1 MSNKDNGSSIARS
14 SAVMAAG
21 TLASR
26 LLGLVRN
33 ALLIAALG
41 ATASG
46 AAEAFNIANNL
57 PTQLYNLVIGG
68 VLNAILVPQIV
79 QALRQRNGEE
89 LVNRL
94 LTAASVA
101 MATVSAVLTV
111 CAPLVIMLYASGLD
125 RWQPLAFAFAFWCMP
140 QIFFY
145 GLYALWGQVLNARSS
160 FGPYMWS
167 PVLNN
172 IISIASIMAY
182 LHIYGHYAS
191 GQDPGIWNAGRIALV
206 GATTTA
212 GIAIQALILYIPLVR
227 SGFHPRF
234 VWGVRGMGLGTMSK
248 VALWALLGTAVV
260 SLGDI
265 ATANL
270 GSQAVTAAESA
281 QYADQIVPSK
291 TLYDNTQLVYMLPQS
306 LVTTSIITAL
316 FTRMSEKAAAG
327 DRGGVRDDLSLGLRS
342 VAVFTILFAAGIGTL
357 ATPSL
362 QLFVP
367 SLSLAEATAA
377 GPILTVL
384 AIGIIFQGIWFTTQ
398 RVMLAYADTKRLLIA
413 DSVVGIVPAIVCLVA
428 YLATP
433 ANHWMT
439 WAAAGSMLSQVGGS
453 VAVIPLIRR
462 HLPDLDGP
470 RVIATYARLAVAAI
484 PAVLVGLGVR
494 ALLGP
499 ADGSLTGSRPTD
511 AMLTVIVA
519 ALLMTATY
527 LAAARLLRVEEL
539 GVLFVPLSR
548 IVAKIG
554 RLLPGRAGEAVLH
567 LAHLLAPTSA
577 DRAGTE
583 LPPSYPPTYRP
594 MLRAVDA
601 PRPAPAPPPAIPAP
615 PPTFA
620 DLAAQA
626 ASVRALTPGTLAPH
640 ALGLLGTGGGSIMT
654 DATPIGTG
662 RYALAATL
670 PATLPRVVRHVGRDT
685 ILDRTVTIL
694 MLTDATPHRAEVL
707 ESASR
712 AVLVEDRRIQRV
724 LDVETHHPA
733 FVVTEPADGRPL
745 SALVGQG
752 LNAAQVR
759 AIVGEVAQALD
770 ACSRRGLHHL
780 NLSPESVRLRS
791 DGTVQVTGIGVEAA
805 ILGLD
810 SQAASNEDPLEAD
823 RIDARALVELLY
835 YGLTKRWPGKRAGL
849 PSAPTTSDG
858 APVPPSMLATTM
870 GADDADLD
878 ELVARTWSD
887 EEPMSASQIA
897 QALGSWDASLLP
909 RATAEAMTSADS
921 VASATSGASAPSGA
935 STTSAASASPSS
947 STDSTNSGASEPALK
962 GVLSRLRRA
971 AATRQEPAAVVA
983 DPVPAEPQ
991 TDAVPRSFAPAAAEP
1006 RTAAGPPTGIAPPE
1020 AGGSPT
1026 AAQGSPLVGN
1036 TANTTST
1043 APAFQPPS
1051 VPLAAQSAAPPVN
1064 PVNTEEA
1071 LQVSGDPDGD
1081 DEVERSVSRT
1091 TMAIISGMLVVMLV
1105 GAIFA
1110 VNSVLGLFDLPFT
1123 EPDVPAASTVP
1134 STAAHDTQQTPSETT
1149 EPTAEP
1155 ITITSAKAV
1164 DQGGSQGDHPEN
1176 EGKTVDGNPATTW
1189 ESQFYRGPKL
1199 ANLKSGT
1206 GIAVTLDKTS
1216 EVSGIDIQGTGQGGN
1231 VQVRATSP
1239 EDPTGGTVLAE
1250 GAFTSG
1256 TTSFT
1261 FSPTKTQSI
1270 VIWVTDQPTAPDGES
1285 KVTVSEITFK

>member
-1 MSNKDNGSSIARS
+1 MSGKDKSSSIARS

-94 LTAASVA
+94 LTAASAA
-101 MATVSAVLTV
+101 MAAVSAALTIA
-111 CAPLVIMLYASGLD
+111 APLVIMLYASGLD

-172 IISIASIMAY
+172 VISIASILAY
-182 LHIYGHYAS
+182 LHIYGRYTA
-191 GQDPGIWNAGRIALV
+191 GQEPEIWNAGRIALI
-206 GATTTA
+206 GGTTTA

-227 SGFHPRF
+227 SGFHPRL

-270 GSQAVTAAESA
+270 GSQAVTAAYSP
-281 QYADQIVPSK
+281 QYADVVVPSK

-327 DRGGVRDDLSLGLRS
+327 DRRGVRDDLSVGLRS
-342 VAVFTILFAAGIGTL
+342 VAVFTVLFAAGIGTL

-384 AIGIIFQGIWFTTQ
+384 AVGIIFQGIWFTTQ
-398 RVMLAYADTKRLLIA
+398 RVMLAYADTKRLLLA
-413 DSVVGIVPAIVCLVA
+413 DSVVGIVPVVICLAA
-428 YLATP
+428 YLLAP

-439 WAAAGSMLSQVGGS
+439 WAAAGSMLSQLGGS
-453 VAVIPLIRR
+453 AMVIPLIRR

-470 RVIATYARLAVAAI
+470 RVIATYARLLAAAV
-484 PAVLVGLGVR
+484 PTVLVGAGIR

-499 ADGSLTGSRPTD
+499 ADGTLTGSRPTD

-519 ALLMTATY
+519 ALFMTITY
-527 LAAARLLRVEEL
+527 LVAARLLRVEEL

-548 IVAKIG
+548 LVAKIG
-554 RLLPGRAGEAVLH
+554 RLLPGRVGEAVLH
-567 LAHLLAPTSA
+567 LAHVLAPTSA

-583 LPPSYPPTYRP
+583 LPPSYPPAYRP
-594 MLRAVDA
+594 MLRAVNA
-601 PRPAPAPPPAIPAP
+601 PRPAPAPPPAVPAP
-615 PPTFA
+615 PPTVA

-640 ALGLLGTGGGSIMT
+640 ALMLFGTGGGNLMT

-694 MLTDATPHRAEVL
+694 MLTDATPHRTEVL
-707 ESASR
+707 EAASR
-712 AVLVEDRRIQRV
+712 AVLVEDQRIQRV
-724 LDVETHHPA
+724 FDVEKDHPA
-733 FVVTEPADGRPL
+733 FIVTEPADGRPL
-745 SALVGQG
+745 SSLVSQG
-752 LNAAQVR
+752 LDAAQVR

-780 NLSPESVRLRS
+780 NLSPEAVRLRS
-791 DGTVQVTGIGVEAA
+791 DGTIQVTGVGIEAA

-810 SQAASNEDPLEAD
+810 PHGATADDDDKADPLEAD
-823 RIDARALVELLY
+823 RTDARALVELLY

-858 APVPPSMLATTM
+858 VPVPPSMLAMTM
-870 GADDADLD
+870 SPEDSDLD
-878 ELVARTWSD
+878 DLVARAWAANK
-887 EEPMSASQIA
+887 PVSAA
-897 QALGSWDASLLP
+897 EVANALGTWDASLLP
-909 RATAEAMTSADS
+909 KGDADA
-921 VASATSGASAPSGA
+921 V
-935 STTSAASASPSS
+935 SPSS
-947 STDSTNSGASEPALK
+947 PDSSESEPR

-971 AATRQEPAAVVA
+971 AATPRPDSTTAATPAPEDFQTGVDTQAAAV
-983 DPVPAEPQ
+983 PAPQ
-991 TDAVPRSFAPAAAEP
+991 SFAPAPQAA
-1006 RTAAGPPTGIAPPE
+1006 APPP
-1020 AGGSPT
+1020 APTSP
-1026 AAQGSPLVGN
+1026 P
-1036 TANTTST
+1036 ST
-1043 APAFQPPS
+1043 APPAAGQAGAQNRAPGSPPVAS
-1051 VPLAAQSAAPPVN
+1051 AAQSVSPPVN
-1064 PVNTEEA
+1064 TGEA
-1071 LQVSGDPDGD
+1071 LRAD
-1081 DEVERSVSRT
+1081 DEEDEAARSVSRT
-1091 TMAIISGMLVVMLV
+1091 TMAIISGMVVVMVV
-1105 GAIFA
+1105 GVIYA
-1110 VNSVLGLFDLPFT
+1110 VHSILGLLSLSFVDT
-1123 EPDVPAASTVP
+1123 KVPAASTVP
-1134 STAAHDTQQTPSETT
+1134 TVAQQDDQQAS
-1149 EPTAEP
+1149 EPTEAP
-1155 ITITSAKAV
+1155 ITITGAQAV
-1164 DQGGSQGDHPEN
+1164 NESGGQGDHPEN
-1176 EGKTVDGNPATTW
+1176 EGKMVDGDPATTW
-1189 ESQFYRGPKL
+1189 ESQHYDSSKFG
-1199 ANLKSGT
+1199 NLKSGT
-1206 GIAVTLDKTS
+1206 GIAVTLEQAAKI
-1216 EVSGIDIQGTGQGGN
+1216 SGIDIQGTGNGGN
-1231 VQVRATSP
+1231 VQIRATTP

-1261 FSPTKTQSI
+1261 FTPTSTQSI
-1270 VIWVTDQPTAPDGES
+1270 VLWVTDLPTASDGQP
-1285 KVTVSEITFK
+1285 KVSVSEITLK

>member
-1 MSNKDNGSSIARS
+1 MSGKDNSSSIARS

-79 QALRQRNGEE
+79 QALRRRNGEE

-94 LTAASVA
+94 LTAASAA
-101 MATVSAVLTV
+101 MAAVSAVLTV
-111 CAPLVIMLYASGLD
+111 AAPLVIMLYASGLD
-125 RWQPLAFAFAFWCMP
+125 QWQPLAFAFAFWCMP

-172 IISIASIMAY
+172 VISIASIMAY
-182 LHIYGHYAS
+182 LHIYGRYTT
-191 GQDPGIWNAGRIALV
+191 GQSPEIWDAGRIALI

-234 VWGVRGMGLGTMSK
+234 VWGIRGMGLGTMSK

-270 GSQAVTAAESA
+270 GARAVTEAYLP
-281 QYADQIVPSK
+281 QYDGVVVPSK

-327 DRGGVRDDLSLGLRS
+327 DRRGVRDDLSLGLRS

-377 GPILTVL
+377 GPILAVL
-384 AIGIIFQGIWFTTQ
+384 AVGIIFQGIWFTTQ
-398 RVMLAYADTKRLLIA
+398 RVMLAYADTKRLLLA
-413 DSVVGIVPAIVCLVA
+413 DTVVGIVPVIVCLAA
-428 YLATP
+428 YVLAP

-439 WAAAGSMLSQVGGS
+439 WAAVGSMLSQVGGS
-453 VAVIPLIRR
+453 AMVIPLIRR

-470 RVIATYARLAVAAI
+470 RVIATYARLLAAAV
-484 PAVLVGLGVR
+484 PTVLVGAGIRVI
-494 ALLGP
+494 LGP
-499 ADGSLTGSRPTD
+499 ADGSLTGTRPTD
-511 AMLTVIVA
+511 AMVTVLVA
-519 ALLMTATY
+519 ALFMTVTY
-527 LAAARLLRVEEL
+527 LVAARLLRVEEL

-567 LAHLLAPTSA
+567 LAHVLAPTSA

-583 LPPSYPPTYRP
+583 LPPSYPPAYRP

-601 PRPAPAPPPAIPAP
+601 PRPAPAPPPAVPAP
-615 PPTFA
+615 PPTVA

-640 ALGLLGTGGGSIMT
+640 ALMLFGTGGGNLMT

-707 ESASR
+707 EAASR
-712 AVLVEDRRIQRV
+712 AVLVEDQRIQRV
-724 LDVETHHPA
+724 FDVEKDHPA
-733 FVVTEPADGRPL
+733 FIVTEPADGRPL
-745 SALVGQG
+745 SSLVSQG
-752 LNAAQVR
+752 LDAAQVR

-780 NLSPESVRLRS
+780 NLSPEAVRLRS
-791 DGTVQVTGIGVEAA
+791 DGTVQVTGVGIEAA

-810 SQAASNEDPLEAD
+810 PHGAGDEGDDADPLEAD
-823 RIDARALVELLY
+823 RTDARALVELLY

-858 APVPPSMLATTM
+858 VPVPPSMLAMTM
-870 GADDADLD
+870 SPDDADLD
-878 ELVARTWSD
+878 ELVARAWSAAG
-887 EEPMSASQIA
+887 PTSAA
-897 QALGSWDASLLP
+897 EVANALGTWDASLLSQ
-909 RATAEAMTSADS
+909 AVSEA
-921 VASATSGASAPSGA
+921 
-935 STTSAASASPSS
+935 ASPSS
-947 STDSTNSGASEPALK
+947 PDAPDAPR

-971 AATRQEPAAVVA
+971 TGTRPDSSTAAVEPDSDDFQTGADTQAAAVA
-983 DPVPAEPQ
+983 QA
-991 TDAVPRSFAPAAAEP
+991 PRSFAPAATQA
-1006 RTAAGPPTGIAPPE
+1006 
-1020 AGGSPT
+1020 
-1026 AAQGSPLVGN
+1026 
-1036 TANTTST
+1036 
-1043 APAFQPPS
+1043 
-1051 VPLAAQSAAPPVN
+1051 AAPPPDPASPAGAMAPAVGQGGAQSWT
-1064 PVNTEEA
+1064 PGARPAPAPPASPPLTTGEA
-1071 LQVSGDPDGD
+1071 LRAEEE
-1081 DEVERSVSRT
+1081 EVARSVSRT
-1091 TMAIISGMLVVMLV
+1091 TMAIISGMVVVMLV
-1105 GAIFA
+1105 GVIYA
-1110 VNSVLGLFDLPFT
+1110 VHSILGLFNLPFF
-1123 EPDVPAASTVP
+1123 EPDIPAASTLPTPVEQQDEQTSEP
-1134 STAAHDTQQTPSETT
+1134 SKV
-1149 EPTAEP
+1149 P
-1155 ITITSAKAV
+1155 ITITGARAV
-1164 DQGGSQGDHPEN
+1164 NETGGEGDHPEN
-1176 EGKTVDGNPATTW
+1176 AGKTVDGDPSTTW
-1189 ESQFYRGPKL
+1189 ESQHYSTSKFG
-1199 ANLKSGT
+1199 NLKGGT
-1206 GIAVTLDKTS
+1206 GIAVTLEQAA
-1216 EVSGIDIQGTGQGGN
+1216 EVSGIDIQGTGGGGY
-1231 VQVRATSP
+1231 VQIRATSP
-1239 EDPTGGTVLAE
+1239 EDPTGGTMLAE

-1256 TTSFT
+1256 TTSFDFT
-1261 FSPTKTQSI
+1261 PTSTQSI
-1270 VIWVTDQPTAPDGES
+1270 VIWVTELPTASDGQP
-1285 KVTVSEITFK
+1285 KVSVSEITLK

>member
-1 MSNKDNGSSIARS
+1 MSGSDKNSSIARS

-111 CAPLVIMLYASGLD
+111 AAPLVIMLYASGLD

-172 IISIASIMAY
+172 VISIASIMAY
-182 LHIYGHYAS
+182 LHIYGRYTS
-191 GQDPGIWNAGRIALV
+191 GQDPGIWDAGRIALV
-206 GATTTA
+206 GGTTTA
-212 GIAIQALILYIPLVR
+212 GIVMQALILYIPLVR

-281 QYADQIVPSK
+281 RYADQIVPSK

-327 DRGGVRDDLSLGLRS
+327 DRRGVRDDLSLGLRS

-377 GPILTVL
+377 GPILAVL
-384 AIGIIFQGIWFTTQ
+384 AVGIIFQGIWFTTQ

-413 DSVVGIVPAIVCLVA
+413 DTVVGVVPAVVCLAA
-428 YLATP
+428 YALAP
-433 ANHWMT
+433 ASHWMT
-439 WAAAGSMLSQVGGS
+439 WAAVGSMLSQLGGS
-453 VAVIPLIRR
+453 AVVIPLIRR
-462 HLPDLDGP
+462 HLPDLDGR
-470 RVIATYARLAVAAI
+470 RVITTYGRLGAAAT

-511 AMLTVIVA
+511 AMLTVLVA
-519 ALLMTATY
+519 ALLMTVTY
-527 LAAARLLRVEEL
+527 LVAARVLHVEEL

-554 RLLPGRAGEAVLH
+554 RLLPGRAGEAILH
-567 LAHLLAPTSA
+567 LAHVLAPTSA

-620 DLAAQA
+620 DLAIQA
-626 ASVRALTPGTLAPH
+626 ASVRAFTPGTLAPH
-640 ALGLLGTGGGSIMT
+640 ALGLLGTGGGNLMT

-685 ILDRTVTIL
+685 ILDRTVTVL

-712 AVLVEDRRIQRV
+712 AVLVEDERIQRV
-724 LDVETHHPA
+724 FDVETDHPA
-733 FVVTEPADGRPL
+733 FIVTEPADGRPL
-745 SALVGQG
+745 SELVGQG
-752 LNAAQVR
+752 LEAAQVR
-759 AIVGEVAQALD
+759 AIVGEIAQALE

-780 NLSPESVRLRS
+780 NLSPESVRLRPN
-791 DGTVQVTGIGVEAA
+791 GTVQVTGIGVEAA

-810 SQAASNEDPLEAD
+810 AKAASDPLEAD

-858 APVPPSMLATTM
+858 APVPPSMLATSM
-870 GADDADLD
+870 NPDDGDLD
-878 ELVARTWSD
+878 DLVARTWAG
-887 EEPMSASQIA
+887 EGPASASHVA
-897 QALGSWDASLLP
+897 RALGSWDASLLP
-909 RATAEAMTSADS
+909 RTTAD
-921 VASATSGASAPSGA
+921 
-935 STTSAASASPSS
+935 SAASSSPDG
-947 STDSTNSGASEPALK
+947 TPEPALR

-971 AATRQEPAAVVA
+971 SSTHESPAAGAA
-983 DPVPAEPQ
+983 DPSPGEPQ
-991 TDAVPRSFAPAAAEP
+991 ADALSQTTAPQTPQSFAP
-1006 RTAAGPPTGIAPPE
+1006 
-1020 AGGSPT
+1020 
-1026 AAQGSPLVGN
+1026 
-1036 TANTTST
+1036 
-1043 APAFQPPS
+1043 
-1051 VPLAAQSAAPPVN
+1051 SAAVSSPIASPPAAPQAGNEMRDFSAIPPAVQPASPPVN
-1064 PVNTEEA
+1064 TAGTLRADDEDE
-1071 LQVSGDPDGD
+1071 D
-1081 DEVERSVSRT
+1081 DEVSRSISRT
-1091 TMAIISGMLVVMLV
+1091 TIAVISGMLVVMVV
-1105 GAIFA
+1105 GVIFA
-1110 VNSVLGLFDLPFT
+1110 VNSILGLLNLSFT
-1123 EPDVPAASTVP
+1123 DPDVPAASTVP
-1134 STAAHDTQQTPSETT
+1134 TTAAAAQDDQQSSPDSTTP
-1149 EPTAEP
+1149 
-1155 ITITSAKAV
+1155 TSAPIRITGAQSV
-1164 DQGGSQGDHPEN
+1164 DSSGGQGDHPEN
-1176 EGKTVDGNPATTW
+1176 EGLAVDGNTSTTW
-1189 ESQFYRGPKL
+1189 YSKHYYSAKFG
-1199 ANLKSGT
+1199 NLKGGT
-1206 GIAVTLDKTS
+1206 GIAVSLEQATEL
-1216 EVSGIDIQGTGQGGN
+1216 SGIDIQGTGEGGN
-1231 VQVRATSP
+1231 VQIRATTP
-1239 EDPTGGTVLAE
+1239 GDPTGGTVLAE

-1261 FSPTKTQSI
+1261 FPATSTQSI
-1270 VIWVTDQPTAPDGES
+1270 VIWVTDPPTAPDGELKIS
-1285 KVTVSEITFK
+1285 VSEITLK